1 MKRTGKKLSELAEQM
16 EVFPQVLVN
25 VKVSQMGKARY
36 DKDEEIKKAIASAE
50 KELGSDGRVLVRV
63 SGTEPLVR
71 VMLEGRDENL
81 IKTLADDIAQVVKER
96 LI

>member
-1 MKRTGKKLSELAEQM
+1 M
-16 EVFPQVLVN
+16 
-25 VKVSQMGKARY
+25 
-36 DKDEEIKKAIASAE
+36 
-50 KELGSDGRVLVRV
+50 LVRV

>member
-1 MKRTGKKLSELAEQM
+1 MNDPYQTLGVSENA
-16 EVFPQVLVN
+16 
-25 VKVSQMGKARY
+25 S
-36 DKDEEIKKAIASAE
+36 DEEIKKAIASAE

-81 IKTLADDIAQVVKER
+81 IKTLADDIAQVVRER